1 MTLVLSYD
9 LQKRGK
15 NRKSVHYHPERL
27 RMRAD
32 SNEEVTTGRGK
43 KGKLVELPPQSVL

>member
-15 NRKSVHYHPERL
+15 TARVYNHPEEL

-32 SNEEVTTGRGK
+32 YNEEVTTGRGK
-43 KGKLVELPPQSVL
+43 KGKLVGLPPQSVL

>member
-9 LQKRGK
+9 LQKREK
-15 NRKSVHYHPERL
+15 TARVYNHPEEL

-43 KGKLVELPPQSVL
+43 KGKLVGLPPQSVL